1 MYFTVFLNKVEDDD
15 DDDDDDDDR
24 LDYDI
29 NHKNMGS
36 SGRFG
41 LSWTTWTMQT
51 I

>member
-1 MYFTVFLNKVEDDD
+1 MHFTVFLNKNG

-41 LSWTTWTMQT
+41 LSWTTWTLQT